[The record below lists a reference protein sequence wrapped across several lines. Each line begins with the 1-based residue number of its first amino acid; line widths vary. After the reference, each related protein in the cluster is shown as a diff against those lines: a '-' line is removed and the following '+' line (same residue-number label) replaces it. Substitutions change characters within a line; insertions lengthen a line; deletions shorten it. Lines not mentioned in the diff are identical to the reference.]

1 MFGRRKRDDRYD
13 QYGPGSSA
21 WNEHYYRGGIMPY
34 GLTPGQTFDALDTGN
49 TLFRGSAGQGF
60 GMSMLAFAGLDV
72 AISAGSAPPENIAGR
87 AGGALAAQA
96 SGIASWYLGGPIG
109 TVGGGILGG
118 ALGGFLGGPEGAIL
132 GARAG
137 SFVGKWATK
146 IGLGFAIDP
155 FVRRIG
161 SPINRL
167 VGMAKHQV
175 NFGQGFTDS
184 EPAYTMR
191 QKGMQEMQ
199 ASLLNAYQYLGREA
213 QLMHQ

>member
-1 MFGRRKRDDRYD
+1 MFGRRRRDREDYNP
-13 QYGPGSSA
+13 YG
-21 WNEHYYRGGIMPY
+21 MPY

-49 TLFRGSAGQGF
+49 TIFRGSAGQGF
-60 GMSMLAFAGLDV
+60 GPSMLAFAGLDV
-72 AISAGSAPPENIAGR
+72 AISAGSAPSEEIAGR

-118 ALGGFLGGPEGAIL
+118 ALGGFLGGPSGAIL
-132 GARAG
+132 GARVG
-137 SFVGKWATK
+137 SFTGKWAAK

-161 SPINRL
+161 SPINRM

-175 NFGQGFTDS
+175 NFGQGFKDT
-184 EPAYTMR
+184 EQAYTMR

-199 ASLLNAYQYLGREA
+199 AGLLNAYQYLGREA